1 MQLSKLKTSTL
12 GLMLSVVTVC
22 LHLGIGF
29 YFHFGAGRGT
39 INYFW
44 QYSLMLYWPAFTL
57 VQIFESIVRAG
68 PLTGIVMMIVA
79 ALLEWWLIFSIGIGI
94 VRLYCR
100 KPAISM
106 AAKFGIPVAVLVI
119 AVIFFKVASH
129 GGIFHA
135 MSPFEQALT
144 FGDVATLEKQ
154 LKANPSLANKK
165 IRYGDTPLNIAV
177 GCQHP
182 KEAIDLLMKYG
193 ADINATGE
201 PFDTTPLQDAAW
213 AGKVEAV
220 KALLAYHP
228 DVNALHKDKENTPS
242 GYVWRD
248 TDETALGYAFV
259 ADNKEIFNLLLAA
272 GADINR
278 GRSVLAECMVYG
290 GRDSWAEYL
299 LSKGADPNR
308 KGTDADRFVPIIQAV
323 LAGNTNYVAA
333 LLKYHVDLN
342 VRYVNG
348 ADNFSPLELA
358 LDEGHLDVAL
368 LIARATLQTHT
379 NSASLAASLGETN
392 LLLSMLTTNPASINE
407 TDELGFTPLHWA
419 AETGQKDSAELLLG
433 HGANLEAKDMVGYR
447 PLEWAAYAGHLD
459 LVQLLAAKQL
469 EREKSAKCLNTPL
482 VLAVQQGHVE
492 VAQYLLEQGADA
504 NAENSYGRFHHDRPL
519 PLAVQGDSSQMVGIL
534 LANGAD
540 VNFISP
546 GHESLFHLWAY
557 GHSDLKIADLL
568 IARHA
573 DLNATNQE
581 GETPLHL
588 LVRDAA
594 FHGDKKAAIEWLVKH
609 DANVNVRD
617 IHGRTPLDLLTP
629 RHGGVRRKDIADL
642 LQNQQSK
649 K

>member
-1 MQLSKLKTSTL
+1 MVK
-12 GLMLSVVTVC
+12 
-22 LHLGIGF
+22 
-29 YFHFGAGRGT
+29 
-39 INYFW
+39 
-44 QYSLMLYWPAFTL
+44 
-57 VQIFESIVRAG
+57 AG
-68 PLTGIVMMIVA
+68 PFAGIVMMIVA
-79 ALLEWWLIFSIGIGI
+79 VLLEWWLIFSIGIGI
-94 VRLYCR
+94 IRLYCR
-100 KPAISM
+100 KPVIPK

-119 AVIFFKVASH
+119 AVIFFKVASN

-135 MSPFEQALT
+135 MSPFEQAVI
-144 FGDVATLEKQ
+144 FGDLATLEKQ

-182 KEAIDLLMKYG
+182 KETIDLLMKYG
-193 ADINATGE
+193 ADINATGQ
-201 PFDTTPLQDAAW
+201 PFDTTPLQHAAW
-213 AGKVEAV
+213 SGKTEAV

-248 TDETALGYAFV
+248 TDETALSYAFV

-290 GRDSWAEYL
+290 GRDSWAEFL
-299 LSKGADPNR
+299 LSKGVDPNR

-323 LAGNTNYVAA
+323 LSGNTNYVAA

-342 VRYVNG
+342 TRYVNG

-368 LIARATLQTHT
+368 LIARATLQTRT
-379 NSASLAASLGETN
+379 NSASLLASQGDLETLSALLSGNPTSVSETN
-392 LLLSMLTTNPASINE
+392 
-407 TDELGFTPLHWA
+407 ELGFTPLHWA
-419 AETGQKDSAELLLG
+419 AETGQKNSAELLLG
-433 HGANLEAKDMVGYR
+433 HGVDLEAKDIIGYH
-447 PLEWAAYAGHLD
+447 PLEWATYAGHLN
-459 LVQLLAAKQL
+459 LVQLLAAKQV
-469 EREKSAKCLNTPL
+469 EREKSAKCLNVPL

-492 VAQYLLEQGADA
+492 VAQYLLKQGADA
-504 NAENSYGRFHHDRPL
+504 NAENSYGRFRHDRPL
-519 PLAVQGDSSQMVGIL
+519 PLAVQGDSSEMVGML
-534 LANGAD
+534 LTNGAD
-540 VNFISP
+540 VNFISA

-581 GETPLHL
+581 GET
-588 LVRDAA
+588 R
-594 FHGDKKAAIEWLVKH
+594 FIC
-609 DANVNVRD
+609 
-617 IHGRTPLDLLTP
+617 
-629 RHGGVRRKDIADL
+629 
-642 LQNQQSK
+642 
-649 K
+649 